1 MSYPYF
7 VYSLIYGRWT
17 ASTENLYLQGF
28 VVMVSVRKRFIAAA
42 LLAALVAPILSV
54 PVTAVENA
62 PRKIMTGWVPYY
74 SMKTALP
81 DVLNNIDLIKEV
93 MPFWYTLKFNG
104 KSKESYVADLY
115 TPANPSVPIAEPLT
129 AMRNAGLSIIP
140 TITDGTDK
148 LVLAGL
154 LKNPTSRTQTVNAIM
169 NLVRT
174 NNYDGI
180 DLDFEGFAFVDG
192 NSTWTS
198 TAPSWVAFVKE
209 LSTALHAENKLLS
222 VSTPYVLNPKDAQK
236 GYYVYAW
243 AAIASSID
251 KLRIMT
257 YDYSVAKVGPLGPIT
272 WAERTVQYAVSIMP
286 ASKVFVGVPGYGR
299 DWVTAVTGVCPANV
313 VNTIKAGAKA
323 ATFVMR
329 DAQALAATYG
339 AIPTYDEKF
348 GEMTFSYQKVYNGV
362 TATGLATSCT
372 ASRTAWYQD
381 ARGWA
386 LRAALVTK
394 YRIGGITAWT
404 FGMEEP
410 LAMESIRQVAKAI
423 APDQVNVT
431 AAIDKTTIDY
441 GNPITVTATFTIKDK
456 SPVVGV
462 PVRIEGK
469 SSGDSNWR
477 TLATVTTGIDGKIE
491 KAVLVGKSTAVR
503 IYSDPTWER
512 SEGVSSEF
520 PITVNRLLV
529 VNAPGTLKALA
540 STSITGNIRPR
551 VAGASI
557 QLEKLVGKEWRQLD
571 QSVTTDAQGN
581 FTLTLAGQQRGVAS
595 FRVTVA
601 SDALW
606 NVVTSPI
613 FNIIIR

>member
-1 MSYPYF
+1 MGSSF
-7 VYSLIYGRWT
+7 H
-17 ASTENLYLQGF
+17 QGF
-28 VVMVSVRKRFIAAA
+28 VAMVKVRRSFIGVIAVAA
-42 LLAALVAPILSV
+42 LFLPLISAPIS
-54 PVTAVENA
+54 TADNP

-93 MPFWYTLKFNG
+93 MPFWYTLKFDG
-104 KSKESYVADLY
+104 KAKVAVVTDLY
-115 TPANPSVPIAEPLT
+115 APANPSVPISEPLN

-140 TITDGTDK
+140 TVTDGTDK

-154 LKNPTSRTQTVNAIM
+154 LKNPVSRTQIVSAIM

-192 NSTWTS
+192 NATWAS

-209 LSTALHAENKLLS
+209 LSVALRAEKKILS
-222 VSTPYVLNPKDAQK
+222 VSTPYVLNPNDAQK
-236 GYYVYAW
+236 GYFVYAW

-257 YDYSVAKVGPLGPIT
+257 YDYSVSKVGPLGPIT

-313 VNTIKAGAKA
+313 VNSVKAGAKA

-329 DAQALAATYG
+329 DAAALAATYG
-339 AIPTYDEKF
+339 AVPRYDEKF
-348 GEMTFSYQKVYNGV
+348 GEMTFSYQKVYNGT

-410 LAMESIRQVAKAI
+410 LAMESIRQVAKEI
-423 APDQVNVT
+423 APDQVTVS
-431 AAIDKTTIDY
+431 ASIDNSTIDY
-441 GNPITVTATFTIKDK
+441 GNPITVTATFSIKDK
-456 SPVVGV
+456 SPVAGV

-469 SSGDSNWR
+469 SAGDTNWR
-477 TLATVTTGIDGKIE
+477 TLATVVTGPDGKIE

-503 IYSDPTWER
+503 VYSDSSWER
-512 SEGVSSEF
+512 TEGSSSEF
-520 PITVNRLLV
+520 PIVVNRLLV
-529 VNAPGTLKALA
+529 VSAPGTVKASL
-540 STSITGNIRPR
+540 TTVITGNIRPR
-551 VAGASI
+551 AAGASV
-557 QLEKLVGKEWRQLD
+557 QLEKLVGKEWKPVD
-571 QSVTTDAQGN
+571 QAVMTDSQGN
-581 FTLTLAGQQRGVAS
+581 FSLNLSAQSRGVNS
-595 FRVTVA
+595 YRISVA
-601 SDALW
+601 ADSLW
-606 NVVTSPI
+606 SVISSPT
-613 FNIIIR
+613 FNIIVR

>member
-1 MSYPYF
+1 MKKLTLF
-7 VYSLIYGRWT
+7 AAV
-17 ASTENLYLQGF
+17 
-28 VVMVSVRKRFIAAA
+28 IAAVSA
-42 LLAALVAPILSV
+42 LTLPAVSAADNP
-54 PVTAVENA
+54 

-81 DVLNNIDLIKEV
+81 DVLNNIDLVKEV
-93 MPFWYTLKFNG
+93 MPFWYTLKFDG
-104 KSKESYVADLY
+104 KAKATVVTDLY
-115 TPANPSVPIAEPLT
+115 GPANPSVPIAEPLA

-148 LVLAGL
+148 LVLACL
-154 LKNPTSRTQTVNAIM
+154 LKNPTSRTQIVTAIM

-192 NSTWTS
+192 NTTWTS
-198 TAPSWVAFVKE
+198 TAPSWIAFVKE
-209 LSTALHAENKLLS
+209 LSTALHAEKKLLS
-222 VSTPYVLNPKDAQK
+222 VSTPYVLNPTEAQK

-243 AAIASSID
+243 AGIASSID

-257 YDYSVAKVGPLGPIT
+257 YDYSVSKVGPLGPIT
-272 WAERTVQYAVSIMP
+272 WAERTVQYAISIMP

-299 DWVTAVTGVCPANV
+299 DWVTAVTGVCPSNVANA
-313 VNTIKAGAKA
+313 IKPGAKA

-329 DAQALAATYG
+329 DAVALAATYG
-339 AIPTYDEKF
+339 AVPTYDEKF
-348 GEMTFSYQKVYNGV
+348 GEMTFSYQKVYNGT
-362 TATGLATSCT
+362 TATGLSTSCT

-423 APDQVNVT
+423 APDQVAVT
-431 AAIDKTTIDY
+431 AAIDKTTVDY
-441 GNPITVTATFTIKDK
+441 GNPITVTATFSIKDN

-469 SSGDSNWR
+469 SAGDSNWR
-477 TLATVTTGIDGKIE
+477 TLATVTTGSDGKIE

-503 IYSDPTWER
+503 VYSDGTWER
-512 SEGVSSEF
+512 SEGASSEF

-529 VNAPGTLKALA
+529 LSAPGTMKSLGTA
-540 STSITGNIRPR
+540 TVTGNIRPR
-551 VAGASI
+551 TAGVSV
-557 QLEKLVGKEWRQLD
+557 QLEKLIGKEWKSVD
-571 QSVTTDAQGN
+571 QPVLTDAQGN
-581 FTLTLAGQQRGVAS
+581 FSLAIAGQQRGVIS
-595 FRVTVA
+595 LRVSVA
-601 SDALW
+601 SDELW
-606 NVVTSPI
+606 SSVISPT

>member
-1 MSYPYF
+1 MVKTQRKF
-7 VYSLIYGRWT
+7 IVVAVATLFLSLISTPIST
-17 ASTENLYLQGF
+17 ADN
-28 VVMVSVRKRFIAAA
+28 
-42 LLAALVAPILSV
+42 P
-54 PVTAVENA
+54 

-93 MPFWYTLKFNG
+93 MPFWYTLKFDG
-104 KSKESYVADLY
+104 KAKAAVVTDLY
-115 TPANPSVPIAEPLT
+115 APANPSVPISEPLT

-154 LKNPTSRTQTVNAIM
+154 LKNPASRTQVVSAIM
-169 NLVRT
+169 NLVRA

-180 DLDFEGFAFVDG
+180 DIDFEGFAFVDG

-198 TAPSWVAFVKE
+198 TAPSWVAFIKE
-209 LSTALHAENKLLS
+209 LSIALRAEKKLLS
-222 VSTPYVLNPKDAQK
+222 VSTPYVLNPNEAQK
-236 GYYVYAW
+236 GYFVYAW

-257 YDYSVAKVGPLGPIT
+257 YDYSVSKVGPMGPIT
-272 WAERTVQYAVSIMP
+272 WAERTVQYAVSVMP

-313 VNTIKAGAKA
+313 VNSVKPGAKA

-329 DAQALAATYG
+329 DAVALAATYG
-339 AIPTYDEKF
+339 TVPRYDEKF
-348 GEMTFSYQKVYNGV
+348 GEMTFSYQKVYNGT

-410 LAMESIRQVAKAI
+410 LAMESIRQVAKEI
-423 APDQVNVT
+423 APDQVAVT
-431 AAIDKTTIDY
+431 AAIDNSTIDY

-456 SPVVGV
+456 SPVAGV

-469 SSGDSNWR
+469 SAGDTNWR

-503 IYSDPTWER
+503 VYSDSTWER
-512 SEGVSSEF
+512 TEGASSEF
-520 PITVNRLLV
+520 PIVVNRLLV
-529 VNAPGTLKALA
+529 ISAPGTAKSSVAKV
-540 STSITGNIRPR
+540 ITGNIRPR
-551 VAGASI
+551 IAGASV
-557 QLEKLVGKEWRQLD
+557 QLEKLVGKEWKPLD
-571 QSVTTDAQGN
+571 VAVLTDAQGN
-581 FTLTLAGQQRGVAS
+581 FSLNLSGQTRGVSS
-595 FRVTVA
+595 FRISVA
-601 SDALW
+601 ADSLW
-606 NVVTSPI
+606 SAVLSPI

>member
-1 MSYPYF
+1 MGSSF
-7 VYSLIYGRWT
+7 H
-17 ASTENLYLQGF
+17 QGF
-28 VVMVSVRKRFIAAA
+28 VAMVKYRRSFIGVIAVAA
-42 LLAALVAPILSV
+42 LFLPLISAPIS
-54 PVTAVENA
+54 TADNP

-93 MPFWYTLKFNG
+93 MPFWYTLKFDG
-104 KSKESYVADLY
+104 KAKVAVVTDLY
-115 TPANPSVPIAEPLT
+115 APANPSVPISEPLN

-154 LKNPTSRTQTVNAIM
+154 LKNPASRTQIVSAIM

-192 NSTWTS
+192 NATWAS

-209 LSTALHAENKLLS
+209 LSVALRAEKKILS
-222 VSTPYVLNPKDAQK
+222 VSTPYVLNPNDAQK
-236 GYYVYAW
+236 GYFVYAW

-257 YDYSVAKVGPLGPIT
+257 YDYSVSKVGPLGPIT

-313 VNTIKAGAKA
+313 VNSVKAGAKA

-329 DAQALAATYG
+329 DAAALAATYG
-339 AIPTYDEKF
+339 AVPRYDEKF
-348 GEMTFSYQKVYNGV
+348 GEMTFSYQKVYNGT

-386 LRAALVTK
+386 LRAALVSK

-410 LAMESIRQVAKAI
+410 LAMESIRQVAKEI
-423 APDQVNVT
+423 APDQVTVS
-431 AAIDKTTIDY
+431 ASIDNSTIDY
-441 GNPITVTATFTIKDK
+441 GNPITVTATFSIKDK
-456 SPVVGV
+456 SPVAGV

-469 SSGDSNWR
+469 SAGDTNWR
-477 TLATVTTGIDGKIE
+477 TLATVVTGPDGKIE

-503 IYSDPTWER
+503 VYSDSSWER
-512 SEGVSSEF
+512 TEGSSSEF
-520 PITVNRLLV
+520 PIVVNRLLV
-529 VNAPGTLKALA
+529 ISAPGTVKASL
-540 STSITGNIRPR
+540 TTVITGNIRPR
-551 VAGASI
+551 AAGASV
-557 QLEKLVGKEWRQLD
+557 QLEKFVGKEWKPVD
-571 QSVTTDAQGN
+571 QAVMTDSQGN
-581 FTLTLAGQQRGVAS
+581 FSLNLSAQSRGVS
-595 FRVTVA
+595 SYRISVA
-601 SDALW
+601 ADSLW
-606 NVVTSPI
+606 SVISSPT
-613 FNIIIR
+613 FNIIVR

>member
-1 MSYPYF
+1 MVKAQRNF
-7 VYSLIYGRWT
+7 IGVVAVATLFLSLI
-17 ASTENLYLQGF
+17 STPI
-28 VVMVSVRKRFIAAA
+28 SAADN
-42 LLAALVAPILSV
+42 P
-54 PVTAVENA
+54 

-93 MPFWYTLKFNG
+93 MPFWYTLKFDG
-104 KSKESYVADLY
+104 KAKAAVITDLY
-115 TPANPSVPIAEPLT
+115 APANPSVPISEPLT

-154 LKNPTSRTQTVNAIM
+154 LKNPVSRTQIVSAIM

-192 NSTWTS
+192 NQTWAS
-198 TAPSWVAFVKE
+198 TAPSWIAFVKE
-209 LSTALHAENKLLS
+209 LSVALRAEQKILS
-222 VSTPYVLNPKDAQK
+222 VSTPYVLNPNEAQK
-236 GYYVYAW
+236 GYFVYAW

-257 YDYSVAKVGPLGPIT
+257 YDYSVSKVGPLGPIT
-272 WAERTVQYAVSIMP
+272 WAERTVQYAVSVMP

-313 VNTIKAGAKA
+313 VNSVKPGAKA

-329 DAQALAATYG
+329 DAVALAATYG
-339 AIPTYDEKF
+339 TVPRYDEKF
-348 GEMTFSYQKVYNGV
+348 GEMTFSYQKVYNGT

-410 LAMESIRQVAKAI
+410 LAMESIRQVAKEI
-423 APDQVNVT
+423 APDQVAVT
-431 AAIDKTTIDY
+431 AAIDNSTIDY
-441 GNPITVTATFTIKDK
+441 GNPITVTATFSIKDK
-456 SPVVGV
+456 SPVAGV

-469 SSGDSNWR
+469 SAGDTNWR

-503 IYSDPTWER
+503 VYSDSTWER
-512 SEGVSSEF
+512 TEGASSEF
-520 PITVNRLLV
+520 PIVVNRLLV
-529 VNAPGTLKALA
+529 ISAPGTVKSSL
-540 STSITGNIRPR
+540 TTFITGNIRPR
-551 VAGASI
+551 IAGASV
-557 QLEKLVGKEWRQLD
+557 QLEKLVGKEWKPLD
-571 QSVTTDAQGN
+571 VAVLTDAQGN
-581 FTLTLAGQQRGVAS
+581 FSLNLSGQTRGVSS
-595 FRVTVA
+595 FRISVA
-601 SDALW
+601 ADSLW
-606 NVVTSPI
+606 SVISSPI

>member
-1 MSYPYF
+1 MAR
-7 VYSLIYGRWT
+7 VH
-17 ASTENLYLQGF
+17 
-28 VVMVSVRKRFIAAA
+28 RKIISAVAIAAIF
-42 LLAALVAPILSV
+42 LPVLSAPGSS
-54 PVTAVENA
+54 ADNA

-104 KSKESYVADLY
+104 KTKEAYVADLY
-115 TPANPSVPIAEPLT
+115 APANPSVPISEPLT

-154 LKNPTSRTQTVNAIM
+154 LKNPTSRTQVVNAVM

-192 NSTWTS
+192 NGTWTS

-209 LSTALHAENKLLS
+209 LSVALRAEKKLLS
-222 VSTPYVLNPKDAQK
+222 VSTPYVLNPNDKQK

-299 DWVTAVTGVCPANV
+299 DWVTAVSGICPANV

-329 DAQALAATYG
+329 DAQSLAATYG
-339 AIPTYDEKF
+339 AVPTYDEKF
-348 GEMTFSYQKVYNGV
+348 GEMTFSYQKVYNGT
-362 TATGLATSCT
+362 TATGLSTSCT

-410 LAMESIRQVAKAI
+410 LAMESIRQVAKSI

-431 AAIDKTTIDY
+431 ASLDKSLVDY
-441 GNPITVTATFTIKDK
+441 GNPITVSATFTIKDK
-456 SPVVGV
+456 SPVAGV

-469 SSGDSNWR
+469 STGDSNWR
-477 TLATVTTGIDGKIE
+477 ILATVTTGIDGKIE

-503 IYSDPTWER
+503 VFSDATWER
-512 SEGVSSEF
+512 TEGQSSEF
-520 PITVNRLLV
+520 PVTVNRLLV
-529 VNAPGTLKALA
+529 ISAPGTMK
-540 STSITGNIRPR
+540 STSSSIISGNIRPR
-551 VAGASI
+551 IAGASV
-557 QLEKLVGKEWRQLD
+557 QLEKLLGKEWKPLD
-571 QSVTTDAQGN
+571 QAALTDAQGN
-581 FTLTLAGQQRGVAS
+581 FSITLAGQQRGVS
-595 FRVTVA
+595 TFRVTVA

-606 NVVTSPI
+606 SVVNSPT

>member
-1 MSYPYF
+1 MGSSF
-7 VYSLIYGRWT
+7 H
-17 ASTENLYLQGF
+17 QGF
-28 VVMVSVRKRFIAAA
+28 VAMVKSQRKFIGV
-42 LLAALVAPILSV
+42 VAVATLFMSLISTPIS
-54 PVTAVENA
+54 TADNP

-93 MPFWYTLKFNG
+93 MPFWYTLKFDG
-104 KSKESYVADLY
+104 KANAAVVTDLY
-115 TPANPSVPIAEPLT
+115 APANPSVPISEPLT

-140 TITDGTDK
+140 TITDGTSK

-154 LKNPTSRTQTVNAIM
+154 LKNSTSRTQVVSAIM

-180 DLDFEGFAFVDG
+180 DIDFEGFAFVDG

-198 TAPSWVAFVKE
+198 TAPSWVAFIKE
-209 LSTALHAENKLLS
+209 LSIALRAEKKLLS
-222 VSTPYVLNPKDAQK
+222 VSTPYVLNPNEAQK
-236 GYYVYAW
+236 GYFVYAW

-257 YDYSVAKVGPLGPIT
+257 YDYSVSKVGPMGPIT
-272 WAERTVQYAVSIMP
+272 WAERTVQYAVSVMP

-313 VNTIKAGAKA
+313 VNSVKPGAKA

-329 DAQALAATYG
+329 DAVALAATYG
-339 AIPTYDEKF
+339 TVPRYDEKF
-348 GEMTFSYQKVYNGV
+348 GEMTFSYQKVYNGT

-410 LAMESIRQVAKAI
+410 LAMESIRQVAKEI
-423 APDQVNVT
+423 APDQVAVT
-431 AAIDKTTIDY
+431 AAIDNSTIDY

-456 SPVVGV
+456 SPVAGV

-469 SSGDSNWR
+469 SAGDTNWR
-477 TLATVTTGIDGKIE
+477 TLATVTTGVDGKIE

-503 IYSDPTWER
+503 VYSDSTWER
-512 SEGVSSEF
+512 TEGASSEF
-520 PITVNRLLV
+520 PIVVNRLLV
-529 VNAPGTLKALA
+529 FSAPGTAKSSVA
-540 STSITGNIRPR
+540 TVITGNIRPR
-551 VAGASI
+551 IAGASV
-557 QLEKLVGKEWRQLD
+557 QLEKLVGKEWKPLD
-571 QSVTTDAQGN
+571 VAVLTDAQGN
-581 FTLTLAGQQRGVAS
+581 FSLNLSGQTRGVSS
-595 FRVTVA
+595 FRISVA
-601 SDALW
+601 ADSLW
-606 NVVTSPI
+606 SAVLSPI
-613 FNIIIR
+613 FNIIVR

>member
-1 MSYPYF
+1 MKIRA
-7 VYSLIYGRWT
+7 SLALFAT
-17 ASTENLYLQGF
+17 
-28 VVMVSVRKRFIAAA
+28 IAAS
-42 LLAALVAPILSV
+42 LLLPISASADN
-54 PVTAVENA
+54 P

-81 DVLNNIDLIKEV
+81 DVLNNIDLVKEV

-104 KSKESYVADLY
+104 KSKEAVVTDLY
-115 TPANPSVPIAEPLT
+115 APANPSVPISEPLT

-154 LKNPTSRTQTVNAIM
+154 LKNPTSRTQIVNAIM

-198 TAPSWVAFVKE
+198 TAPLWTAFVKE
-209 LSTALHAENKLLS
+209 LSAALHAEKKLLS

-243 AAIASSID
+243 AAIAPYID

-299 DWVTAVTGVCPANV
+299 DWVTAVSGVCPANV
-313 VNTIKAGAKA
+313 INTIKAGAKA

-329 DAQALAATYG
+329 DAVALAATYG
-339 AIPTYDEKF
+339 ATPTYDEKF
-348 GEMTFSYQKVYNGV
+348 GESTFSYQKVYNG
-362 TATGLATSCT
+362 TTSTGLATSCT

-381 ARGWA
+381 ARAWA

-423 APDQVNVT
+423 APDQVSVT
-431 AAIDKTTIDY
+431 AAIDKNTIDY
-441 GNPITVTATFTIKDK
+441 ANPITVTATFTIKDK
-456 SPVVGV
+456 SPLAGI
-462 PVRIEGK
+462 PVQIEGK
-469 SSGDSNWR
+469 SAGDATWR
-477 TLATVTTGIDGKIE
+477 TLASAMTGIDGTLS
-491 KAVLVGKSTAVR
+491 KAILIGKSTLIRV
-503 IYSDPTWER
+503 YSEATWER
-512 SEGVSSEF
+512 SEGTSAEF
-520 PITVNRLLV
+520 PVTVNRLIV
-529 VNAPGTLKALA
+529 VSAPVSVKSG
-540 STSITGNIRPR
+540 SNSVVTGNIRPSIG
-551 VAGASI
+551 GASV
-557 QLEKLVGKEWRQLD
+557 QLEKLVGTTWTSVGQPVLTD
-571 QSVTTDAQGN
+571 SQGAFSLPIPAFQQSVVS
-581 FTLTLAGQQRGVAS
+581 LRI
-595 FRVTVA
+595 TVA
-601 SDALW
+601 SDSLW
-606 NVVTSPI
+606 NVASTPT

>member
-1 MSYPYF
+1 MGSSF
-7 VYSLIYGRWT
+7 HQGFAAMVKTQRKFIGVVAVATLFLSLI
-17 ASTENLYLQGF
+17 STPI
-28 VVMVSVRKRFIAAA
+28 SAADN
-42 LLAALVAPILSV
+42 P
-54 PVTAVENA
+54 

-93 MPFWYTLKFNG
+93 MPFWYTLKFDG
-104 KSKESYVADLY
+104 KAKAAVVTDLY
-115 TPANPSVPIAEPLT
+115 APANPSVPISEPLT

-140 TITDGTDK
+140 TITDGTSK

-154 LKNPTSRTQTVNAIM
+154 LKNPTSRTQVVSAIM
-169 NLVRT
+169 NLVRA

-180 DLDFEGFAFVDG
+180 DIDFEGFAFVDG

-198 TAPSWVAFVKE
+198 TAPSWVAFIKE
-209 LSTALHAENKLLS
+209 LSIALRAEKKLLS
-222 VSTPYVLNPKDAQK
+222 VSTPYVLNPNEAQK
-236 GYYVYAW
+236 GYFVYAW

-257 YDYSVAKVGPLGPIT
+257 YDYSVSKVGPMGPIT
-272 WAERTVQYAVSIMP
+272 WAERTVQYAVSVMP

-313 VNTIKAGAKA
+313 VNSVKPGAKA

-329 DAQALAATYG
+329 DAVALAATYG
-339 AIPTYDEKF
+339 TVPRYDEKF
-348 GEMTFSYQKVYNGV
+348 GEMTFSYQKVYNGT

-410 LAMESIRQVAKAI
+410 LAMESIRQVAKEI
-423 APDQVNVT
+423 APDQVAVT
-431 AAIDKTTIDY
+431 AAIDNSTIDY

-456 SPVVGV
+456 SPVAGV

-469 SSGDSNWR
+469 SAGDTNWR

-503 IYSDPTWER
+503 VYSDSTWER
-512 SEGVSSEF
+512 TEGASSEF
-520 PITVNRLLV
+520 PIVVNRLLV
-529 VNAPGTLKALA
+529 ISAPGTAKSSVA
-540 STSITGNIRPR
+540 TVITGNIRPR
-551 VAGASI
+551 IAGASV
-557 QLEKLVGKEWRQLD
+557 QLEKLVAKEWKPLD
-571 QSVTTDAQGN
+571 VAVLTDAQGN
-581 FTLTLAGQQRGVAS
+581 FSLNLSGQTRGVSS
-595 FRVTVA
+595 FRISVA
-601 SDALW
+601 ADSLW
-606 NVVTSPI
+606 SAVLSPI

>member
-1 MSYPYF
+1 MGSSF
-7 VYSLIYGRWT
+7 HQGFAAMVKTQRKFIGVVAVATLFLSLI
-17 ASTENLYLQGF
+17 STPIG
-28 VVMVSVRKRFIAAA
+28 AADN
-42 LLAALVAPILSV
+42 P
-54 PVTAVENA
+54 

-93 MPFWYTLKFNG
+93 MPFWYTLKFDG
-104 KSKESYVADLY
+104 KAKAAVVTDLY
-115 TPANPSVPIAEPLT
+115 APANPSVPISEPLT

-140 TITDGTDK
+140 TITDGTSK

-154 LKNPTSRTQTVNAIM
+154 LKNPTSRTQVVSAIM
-169 NLVRT
+169 NLVRA

-180 DLDFEGFAFVDG
+180 DIDFEGFAFVDG

-198 TAPSWVAFVKE
+198 TAPSWVAFIKE
-209 LSTALHAENKLLS
+209 LSIALRAEKKLLS
-222 VSTPYVLNPKDAQK
+222 VSTPYVLNPNEAQK
-236 GYYVYAW
+236 GYFVYAW

-257 YDYSVAKVGPLGPIT
+257 YDYSVSKVGPMGPIT
-272 WAERTVQYAVSIMP
+272 WAERTVQYAVSVMP

-313 VNTIKAGAKA
+313 VNSVKPGAKA

-329 DAQALAATYG
+329 DAVALAATYG
-339 AIPTYDEKF
+339 TVPRYDEKF
-348 GEMTFSYQKVYNGV
+348 GEMTFSYQKVYNGT

-410 LAMESIRQVAKAI
+410 LAMESIRQVAKEI
-423 APDQVNVT
+423 APDQVAVT
-431 AAIDKTTIDY
+431 AAIDNSTIDY

-456 SPVVGV
+456 SPVAGV

-469 SSGDSNWR
+469 SAGDTNWR

-503 IYSDPTWER
+503 VYSDSTWER
-512 SEGVSSEF
+512 TEGASSEF
-520 PITVNRLLV
+520 PIVVNRLLV
-529 VNAPGTLKALA
+529 ISAPGTAKSSVA
-540 STSITGNIRPR
+540 TVITGNIRPR
-551 VAGASI
+551 IAGASV
-557 QLEKLVGKEWRQLD
+557 QLEKLVGKEWKPLD
-571 QSVTTDAQGN
+571 VAVLTDAQGN
-581 FTLTLAGQQRGVAS
+581 FSLNLSGQTRGVSS
-595 FRVTVA
+595 FRISVA
-601 SDALW
+601 ADSLW
-606 NVVTSPI
+606 SAVLSPI

>member
-1 MSYPYF
+1 MKKF
-7 VYSLIYGRWT
+7 SLFFAAT
-17 ASTENLYLQGF
+17 F
-28 VVMVSVRKRFIAAA
+28 FISA
-42 LLAALVAPILSV
+42 LGI
-54 PVTAVENA
+54 PVTQADDNP

-93 MPFWYTLKFNG
+93 MPFWYTLKFDG
-104 KSKESYVADLY
+104 KAKAAVVTDLY
-115 TPANPSVPIAEPLT
+115 APANPSVPISEPLT

-154 LKNPTSRTQTVNAIM
+154 LKNPTSRTQIVSAIM

-192 NSTWTS
+192 NTTWTS
-198 TAPSWVAFVKE
+198 TAPSWIAFVKE
-209 LSTALHAENKLLS
+209 LSAALHAEKKLLS
-222 VSTPYVLNPKDAQK
+222 VSSPYVLNPNDAQK

-257 YDYSVAKVGPLGPIT
+257 YDYSVSKVGPLGPIT
-272 WAERTVQYAVSIMP
+272 WAERTVQYAISIMP

-299 DWVTAVTGVCPANV
+299 DWVTAVTGVCPSNV
-313 VNTIKAGAKA
+313 VNAIKPGAKA

-329 DAQALAATYG
+329 DAVALAATYG
-339 AIPTYDEKF
+339 AVPTYDEKS
-348 GEMTFSYQKVYNGV
+348 GEMTFSYQKVYNGT

-410 LAMESIRQVAKAI
+410 LAMESIRQVAKSI
-423 APDQVNVT
+423 APDQVSVT
-431 AAIDKTTIDY
+431 AAVDQITIDY

-456 SPVVGV
+456 SPVAGV

-469 SSGDSNWR
+469 SAGDTNWR
-477 TLATVTTGIDGKIE
+477 TLATVTTGTDGKIE

-503 IYSDPTWER
+503 IYSEATWER
-512 SEGVSSEF
+512 TEGVSSEF

-529 VNAPGTLKALA
+529 VSAPGTMKA
-540 STSITGNIRPR
+540 STSATATGNIRPR
-551 VAGASI
+551 IAGAAV
-557 QLEKLVGKEWRQLD
+557 QLEKLVGKEWKPVD
-571 QSVTTDAQGN
+571 QSVLTDAQGN
-581 FTLTLAGQQRGVAS
+581 FTLTIGGQQRGVIS
-595 FRVTVA
+595 FRITVA
-601 SDALW
+601 ADSLW
-606 NVVTSPI
+606 SVVTSPT